1 MKRALIAAALALSAC
16 ATTPSVTTAP
26 APLNQTVIDEKGL
39 IAAVNTAQ
47 AIRTVVDFLRDS
59 GKLVPGTPLAQRIQ
73 EGLRALRDGLNGAAS
88 ARQALSA
95 SDYAVA
101 IAKASEAAV
110 TLNHLFTQLR

>member
-1 MKRALIAAALALSAC
+1 MKRALIAVALALSAC
-16 ATTPSVTTAP
+16 TPTTVTTAP

-59 GKLVPGTPLAQRIQ
+59 GKLVPGTPLALQVQ
-73 EGLRALRDGLNGAAS
+73 EGLRALRDGLNGAAA
-88 ARQALSA
+88 ARQAGSTT
-95 SDYAVA
+95 SYAVA

-110 TLNHLFTQLR
+110 TLNQLFTQLR